1 MMAFKKGVT
10 GNANGRPSGKTPAT
24 LLRKSI
30 ADDMPEIIATL
41 IGLAKKGDV
50 AAAKILM
57 DRVCPSLKPEAMPI
71 NLVFQ
76 ESLAAQGNEIIKAIM
91 SGILAPDIGS
101 ALLAALSNQSKI
113 IESDEVLRRLE
124 LLENSKGLK

>member
-57 DRVCPSLKPEAMPI
+57 DRVCPSLKPESMPI

-76 ESLAAQGNEIIKAIM
+76 ESLAAQGNEIIKATMDGQI
-91 SGILAPDIGS
+91 APDIGS
-101 ALLAALSNQSKI
+101 QLIAALSNQAKI
-113 IESDEVLRRLE
+113 VEIDDLTKRIEILE
-124 LLENSKGLK
+124 ATK

>member
-10 GNANGRPSGKTPAT
+10 GNAKGRPSGKTPAI

-30 ADDMPEIIATL
+30 ADDMPEIVATL
-41 IGLAKKGDV
+41 ISLAKDGDV

-57 DRVCPSLKPEAMPI
+57 DRVCPSLKPEALPI

-76 ESLAAQGNEIIKAIM
+76 ESLALQGNEIIKAPVDGQI
-91 SGILAPDIGS
+91 APDIGS
-101 ALLAALSNQSKI
+101 ALISALAAQAKI
-113 IESDEVLRRLE
+113 VEADDVLRRLE
-124 LLENSKGLK
+124 LLENSKGIK